1 MWHLASGSSAS
12 LGLHLKRFLE
22 AFHYSNHV
30 PFFLACPSCLSNSL
44 VISLSSVAGTQYQR
58 KGWPPPSLG
67 LKWAFASWKK
77 KKKEDDIYQAI
88 LERRHYLGG
97 TPVSEFS
104 LVLFLPSVLSTWREI
119 LQNRRHARCSQEW
132 RMCVNSS
139 LSSSDVHITDSGA
152 FSAELQ

>member
-1 MWHLASGSSAS
+1 M
-12 LGLHLKRFLE
+12 GLCLLK
-22 AFHYSNHV
+22 
-30 PFFLACPSCLSNSL
+30 
-44 VISLSSVAGTQYQR
+44 
-58 KGWPPPSLG
+58 K
-67 LKWAFASWKK
+67 KK

-88 LERRHYLGG
+88 LERRHYVGG

-119 LQNRRHARCSQEW
+119 YRIERHARCSQEW

-152 FSAELQ
+152 FSAELQEVSKSFSVPPPVNWNWHPGPMPSAIPGAILSLHQPPPWSLSYPCLYLMNSLLLYF

>member
-1 MWHLASGSSAS
+1 MF
-12 LGLHLKRFLE
+12 R
-22 AFHYSNHV
+22 
-30 PFFLACPSCLSNSL
+30 FFLLALPAFLTRWSFLSLLLL
-44 VISLSSVAGTQYQR
+44 VLNTKERADRLLLWVLNG
-58 KGWPPPSLG
+58 PLP
-67 LKWAFASWKK
+67 LKKKK